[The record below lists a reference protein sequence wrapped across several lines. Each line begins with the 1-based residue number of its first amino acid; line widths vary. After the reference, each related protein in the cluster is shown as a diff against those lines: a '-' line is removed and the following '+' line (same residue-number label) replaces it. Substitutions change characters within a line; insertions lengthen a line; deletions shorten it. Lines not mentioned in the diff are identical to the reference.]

1 MERIDLTEPA
11 RQAMTL
17 LVYGAPGTGKSTLAA
32 QLAGAAERAGKP
44 GILIDTERGLL
55 PAARAEGLT
64 TTTLLSATGPGD
76 GQAILA
82 EGQRQLANPDAGLFV
97 IDTVSELAELILRD
111 ASGTAD
117 TPQLQ
122 HYGTR
127 KAVLQRTTR
136 AVRDAAGC
144 GVTAVVT
151 AQQEAKEVEGLT
163 GHWRPGV
170 PNAVV
175 MDVVAQFD
183 CVARLRVVQDHEA
196 DRLNLAAGTR
206 YLDFRGGPQQVAK
219 CRTAAELFGDRG
231 SDWHIWPLRGAED
244 ADKLY
249 SILSRNSAAQE
260 GAANE

>member
-32 QLAGAAERAGKP
+32 QLAGAAERANKP

-55 PAARAEGLT
+55 SAARDAGLT
-64 TTTLLSATGPGD
+64 STILLSATGPGD

-82 EGQRQLANPDAGLFV
+82 EGQRQVSSPDAGLFV

-111 ASGTAD
+111 ASGASD

-136 AVRDAAGC
+136 AVRDASGC
-144 GVTAVVT
+144 GIPAVVT

-183 CVARLRVVQDHEA
+183 CVARLRIVQDHEA
-196 DRLNLAAGTR
+196 ERLQLDAGVR

-219 CRTAAELFGDRG
+219 CRTAGELFGDRPN
-231 SDWHIWPLRGAED
+231 DWHIWPLRGPDD

-249 SILSRNSAAQE
+249 SILSRNTAANE
-260 GAANE
+260 GAAND